1 MAHAM
6 LYTLRLLIGAQRM
19 TNTSAE
25 SRKLMIGFCLQALE
39 MSRHRLFVP
48 SNGITVREQ
57 EWLLKL
63 ETAILDFLQCAS
75 VDDAEDAV
83 VMYVD
88 ALKTVGVK
96 FYGGTYPLVLI
107 EMLCNLCTKHERLK
121 VSEGRDLVQICA
133 EILLSLTS
141 CLNKLTLTA
150 DFYWEGSSV
159 SLLF

>member
-1 MAHAM
+1 M

-19 TNTSAE
+19 TNTTAE
-25 SRKLMIGFCLQALE
+25 NRKLMIGFCLQALE

-48 SNGITVREQ
+48 SNGITAREQ

-63 ETAILDFLQCAS
+63 ETVILEFLHSAS

-83 VMYVD
+83 AMYVD
-88 ALKTVGVK
+88 ALKSVGVK
-96 FYGGTYPLVLI
+96 FYGGSYPLVLV
-107 EMLCNLCTKHERLK
+107 EVLCNLCTKYERLK
-121 VSEGRDLVQICA
+121 VSQGRDLVQISA

-150 DFYWEGSSV
+150 DFYWEGSSLA
-159 SLLF
+159 LLD